1 MWLLSKVTE
10 GQFVYEI
17 PISAEVAEL
26 MQWEDK
32 WAHRERVVQVVKK
45 DVLID
50 VVVKTGDDFCE
61 VEGAE
66 EAEECL
72 EQEDE

>member
-32 WAHRERVVQVVKK
+32 WAHKERVVQVVKK

-50 VVVKTGDDFCE
+50 VVVKEGDE
-61 VEGAE
+61 IEGAE
-66 EAEECL
+66 EDEVCL